1 MKYFFIVIAF
11 MSVLAFI
18 LYGVDKR
25 RAIKRRWRIKE
36 ATLLFVGFFG
46 GSVGALL
53 AMLLFR
59 HKTRHWYFRAGLPAI
74 LLAQLAL
81 AAWLLR
87 TR

>member
-59 HKTRHWYFRAGLPAI
+59 HKTLHKAFLITVPVFLLLWMIVLAVLCYFS
-74 LLAQLAL
+74 
-81 AAWLLR
+81 
-87 TR
+87 

>member
-46 GSVGALL
+46 GSVGSLL

-59 HKTRHWYFRAGLPAI
+59 HKTRHAIFWTVNVLGLIVQAALYYFLFIKA
-74 LLAQLAL
+74 
-81 AAWLLR
+81 
-87 TR
+87 

>member
-1 MKYFFIVIAF
+1 MKYFFIVIAV

-25 RAIKRRWRIKE
+25 RAIKHQWRIKE
-36 ATLLFVGFFG
+36 ATLLLVGFFG

-59 HKTRHWYFRAGLPAI
+59 HKTRHAIFWIVNILGLIVQAALFYFLFLKA
-74 LLAQLAL
+74 
-81 AAWLLR
+81 
-87 TR
+87 